1 MSTTTTSSVTKIPSN
16 TKRLI
21 RLKTQKQRATFV
33 RREVRLQGWTIN
45 SLAEDAGLCW
55 TTVGRFAQEMTRL
68 PRLDTVIKI
77 FGSLGYDV
85 VFTARKTGKGTIE
98 V

>member
-1 MSTTTTSSVTKIPSN
+1 MSATETTIPRN
-16 TKRLI
+16 TKRII

-33 RREVRLQGWTIN
+33 RREVRLHGWTIN

-85 VFTARKTGKGTIE
+85 VFTAKKSDKGTIE